1 MIPQAESDAGLLAY
15 EQTLAFAALRRKR
28 LPWIYALF
36 TLALAAAGGA
46 ALAGHVL
53 ILTLVCWG
61 CALFFAL
68 FAIWNWRRLQALDVR
83 NRALLTE
90 LHAKYGDDLPWLEVE
105 RQMAELEKLKVEI
118 SAESTP
124 LPPEL

>member
-36 TLALAAAGGA
+36 TLVLVGLGGA
-46 ALAGHVL
+46 GLMARVP

-83 NRALLTE
+83 NRALLAQ
-90 LHAKYGDDLPWLEVE
+90 LHAQYGDDLPWLEVE
-105 RQMAELEKLKVEI
+105 RQMAEVAKIQAETTEKG
-118 SAESTP
+118 
-124 LPPEL
+124 